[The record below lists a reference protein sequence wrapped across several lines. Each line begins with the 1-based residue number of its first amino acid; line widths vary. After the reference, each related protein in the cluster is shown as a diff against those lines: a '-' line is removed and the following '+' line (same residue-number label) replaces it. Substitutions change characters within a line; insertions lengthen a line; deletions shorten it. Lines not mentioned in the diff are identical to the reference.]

1 MSAGYTCVLYRVED
15 NRQSYLVCQGTD
27 SSGRLLLGVFLF
39 SICDRRQPPFVMKK
53 YLMDPWIFPVCF
65 LECIAIITDGVNR
78 YKSLRA
84 EIC

>member
-53 YLMDPWIFPVCF
+53 CLMARGFFPR
-65 LECIAIITDGVNR
+65 A
-78 YKSLRA
+78 SLNVQS
-84 EIC
+84 